1 MKKQQSVKNKHKNT
15 ERWLLTGGTEQ
26 MKQKNN
32 EWFMREQGKERE
44 GNIVYWQLS
53 TQENANDG
61 V

>member
-1 MKKQQSVKNKHKNT
+1 
-15 ERWLLTGGTEQ
+15 